1 MGTKAILT
9 CTMFLLISLVA
20 VSCTTGVSQEDYDKI
35 SSDLAHAQAELAEA
49 EASLAE
55 TQATLSETKEMLTEV
70 QAELDAIKAN
80 PPVLEVDFID
90 IGEITRLSNLKLT
103 REASEGS
110 TYVIECQLE
119 LIGELPGLVNVVDVE
134 LYIDYRFID
143 SDRWIDVSSTGFVTT
158 KSNIRLDTGLD
169 DFVESITLK
178 IIPAFK
184 VYGT

>member
-1 MGTKAILT
+1 MNKKVELSKVKKILVIKFKHIGDVLLMVPTIRALRERFPKAHIACLINKGT
-9 CTMFLLISLVA
+9 
-20 VSCTTGVSQEDYDKI
+20 E
-35 SSDLAHAQAELAEA
+35 
-49 EASLAE
+49 
-55 TQATLSETKEMLTEV
+55 EMLTGV

-90 IGEITRLSNLKLT
+90 IGEITRLTNLKLT

-110 TYVIECQLE
+110 TYVVECQLE
-119 LIGELPGLVNVVDVE
+119 LIDELPGLVNVVDVE

-143 SDRWIDVSSTGFVTT
+143 SDRWIDVSSTGFVIT
-158 KSNIRLDTGLD
+158 KSNIRIDTGLD